1 MSMNTDYTRGAYRFT
16 AMTED
21 GPVTCDVF
29 DRRDMP
35 ALGGEFI
42 IYTLG
47 EINDEGTEE
56 VYAAKA
62 VGNAGEMTDVAGR
75 TEWMVIDQMLMEAWD
90 RGMNVHLQTQD
101 LDYFEVRANRYGYET
116 AEQWLI
122 AAIFGEN
129 GEQEDDG
136 EGPEG

>member
-1 MSMNTDYTRGAYRFT
+1 MSMNTDYTRGACRFT

-21 GPVTCDVF
+21 GPVTCDVINC
-29 DRRDMP
+29 RDMP
-35 ALGGEFI
+35 ELGGEFI

-47 EINDEGTEE
+47 EVDDEGTEE

-75 TEWMVIDQMLMEAWD
+75 TEWMVIDQMLMEAWE

-101 LDYFEVRANRYGYET
+101 LDYFQVQANRHGYDS
-116 AEQWLI
+116 AEQWLL
-122 AAIFGEN
+122 AAIFGE
-129 GEQEDDG
+129 DG
-136 EGPEG
+136 DSADA